1 MHNECILLV
10 MTLYAF
16 VQYTIWVL
24 VRAHE
29 HLYGVRI
36 HGGQWY
42 VEYAHTFCTGNR
54 YLTNYTRYLYGTKAK
69 QITENNRD
77 LKRIARL
84 LFTCR
89 K

>member
-1 MHNECILLV
+1 MHNDCILLV

-24 VRAHE
+24 VRARK

-42 VEYAHTFCTGNR
+42 VQYVRTFCTGYR
-54 YLTNYTRYLYGTKAK
+54 YLANYTRYLYGTKTMRLGSAK
-69 QITENNRD
+69 RVT
-77 LKRIARL
+77 
-84 LFTCR
+84 
-89 K
+89 